1 MYTKLTTMTWPS
13 AEAQLL
19 PYNSYEGWTER
30 YNYIANAVASGS
42 TDGVPTI
49 ISPTVTSRVWLD
61 QTTADNWATFIYT
74 TAVLAGVTVDIAITD
89 NV

>member
-19 PYNSYEGWTER
+19 PFDQYAGWIAR
-30 YNYIANAVASGS
+30 DNYIANAVASGS
-42 TDGVPTI
+42 TDGVATI

-61 QTTADNWATFIYT
+61 QTTADDWATFIYT
-74 TAVLAGVTVDIAITD
+74 VATNEGVTVDVAITS